1 MSIQI
6 NSPRTLI
13 SHVPMGAVPA
23 LNIHK
28 SREKSLPRGYL

>member
-6 NSPRTLI
+6 NGPGTLI
-13 SHVPMGAVPA
+13 SHVPMGAIPA
-23 LNIHK
+23 LNTHK